1 MIKEAVKKV
10 VDKQD
15 LSFDEAEAVMKEIMS
30 GEASQMLMASYLTAL
45 RMKGETIDEIAA
57 SAKGM
62 REAAVPFHHENP
74 VLEIVGTGGDEANS
88 FNVSTTSSFVIA
100 SSGITVAKHGNRA
113 VSSKSGAADVLEA
126 LGANISADPAKTEEV
141 LKKTNFAFMFAQK
154 FHTAMKYVAPVRKEL
169 GTRTLFNILGPLTN
183 PAKPEYIIMG
193 VYSEELLDQL
203 SSVLAKLGVKKGYVV
218 YGQDKLDEVSL
229 SAKTSYAKINEDGS
243 IERGVIDPEA
253 LGFKLGKRTDIE
265 GGNADENAQITR
277 RILSGEKGLK
287 RDTVVLNSALAISLV
302 KDITLQDAIKVAE
315 EIIDS
320 GKALAT
326 LDAYVEETN
335 R

>member
-126 LGANISADPAKTEEV
+126 LGANITADPAKTEEV

-203 SSVLAKLGVKKGYVV
+203 SSVLAKLGIKRGYVV

-243 IERGVIDPEA
+243 IEKGVIDPEA
-253 LGFKLGKRTDIE
+253 LGFKLGKRADIE
-265 GGNADENAQITR
+265 GGNSAENAEITR
-277 RILSGEKGLK
+277 RILNGEKGPK

-302 KDITLQDAIKVAE
+302 KNITLQDAIKAAE
-315 EIIDS
+315 EVIDS

>member
-126 LGANISADPAKTEEV
+126 LGANITADPAKTEEV

-203 SSVLAKLGVKKGYVV
+203 SSVLAKLGIKRGYVV

-243 IERGVIDPEA
+243 IEKGVIDPEA
-253 LGFKLGKRTDIE
+253 LGFKLGKRADIE
-265 GGNADENAQITR
+265 GGNPAENAEITR
-277 RILSGEKGLK
+277 RILNGEKGPK

-302 KDITLQDAIKVAE
+302 KNITLQDAIKAAE
-315 EIIDS
+315 EVIDS

>member
-203 SSVLAKLGVKKGYVV
+203 SSVLAKLGIKRGYVV

-243 IERGVIDPEA
+243 IEKGVIDPEA
-253 LGFKLGKRTDIE
+253 LGFKLGKRADIE
-265 GGNADENAQITR
+265 GGNPAENAEITR
-277 RILSGEKGLK
+277 RILNGEKGPK

-302 KDITLQDAIKVAE
+302 KNITLQDAIKAAE
-315 EIIDS
+315 EVIDS